1 MKRLPLN
8 FYRIQM
14 AYLMFASVTASFSLF
29 LVWSF
34 TSTGLSS
41 AYLGLV
47 LGLASLA
54 GFLKF
59 IFLSFCG
66 IHSHERILGS
76 GLCVMAIAVV
86 SLPFAFT
93 SGGIFSLAI
102 AAIWLSICGAFVK
115 TASVAVIPQTS
126 PQEHAATAFSHRGAM
141 FSFEPLMG
149 PMLAGAVISLFGGD
163 GYLANAIVFLIVVLA
178 LFARSDFGANTT
190 NPENPAEKQYGLNGF
205 TLLWGVKTEL
215 WIAVISALF
224 NFAFNPFLILIMPLV
239 VIEKLNL
246 GPFHVGVLDG
256 AFAVGIFVGSSYLV
270 SLANS
275 IIGARFSI
283 FLGGV
288 AISLAIMSVAVI
300 EDYYFLLAV
309 QSLAGVG
316 LALFNVNVT
325 KIRCMATPIRYRT
338 KLESSFMLTCMS
350 TIPVG
355 MWFFGILA
363 SNGAWSVSLAT
374 SGGCLLVAS
383 LLVLAVPY
391 LDSLA
396 KMTSET
402 LDGAY
407 ARVYPK
413 LFSVEQFKN

>member
-14 AYLMFASVTASFSLF
+14 AYLMFASVAASFSLF

-66 IHSHERILGS
+66 IHSWRILGS

-93 SGGIFSLAI
+93 SDGIFSLAI

-115 TASVAVIPQTS
+115 TASVVVIPQTS
-126 PQEHAATAFSHRGAM
+126 PQEYAATAFSHRGAM

-149 PMLAGAVISLFGGD
+149 PMLAGAVISLFGSD

-178 LFARSDFGANTT
+178 LFARSGFGSNTT

-215 WIAVISALF
+215 WIAVISSALQF
-224 NFAFNPFLILIMPLV
+224 CLQPIPHSYHAACCYQ
-239 VIEKLNL
+239 KLNL

-256 AFAVGIFVGSSYLV
+256 AFAAGIFVGSSYLV

-275 IIGARFSI
+275 IIGARFPYCGWRDD
-283 FLGGV
+283 FFDHH
-288 AISLAIMSVAVI
+288 VI
-300 EDYYFLLAV
+300 C
-309 QSLAGVG
+309 
-316 LALFNVNVT
+316 
-325 KIRCMATPIRYRT
+325 RH
-338 KLESSFMLTCMS
+338 
-350 TIPVG
+350 
-355 MWFFGILA
+355 
-363 SNGAWSVSLAT
+363 
-374 SGGCLLVAS
+374 
-383 LLVLAVPY
+383 
-391 LDSLA
+391 
-396 KMTSET
+396 
-402 LDGAY
+402 
-407 ARVYPK
+407 
-413 LFSVEQFKN
+413 